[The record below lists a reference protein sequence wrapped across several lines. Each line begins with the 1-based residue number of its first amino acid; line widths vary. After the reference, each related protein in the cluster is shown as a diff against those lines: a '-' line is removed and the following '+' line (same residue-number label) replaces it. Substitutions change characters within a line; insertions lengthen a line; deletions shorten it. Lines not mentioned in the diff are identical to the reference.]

1 MKLRIEIDESDLK
14 ALVLEHIADRL
25 GSCAPPSADKVK
37 IEVKSKQN
45 CKAEWESAAFRA
57 VYEN

>member
-37 IEVKSKQN
+37 IEVKS
-45 CKAEWESAAFRA
+45 
-57 VYEN
+57 